1 MTTLGTFKNSG
12 HLEVEVRKV
21 LQSGRI
27 TYGEKSK
34 EFEDKF
40 SSYHQCKHGI
50 FVNSGTSALHAS
62 LMAMKELYGWDDYDE
77 IIVPAITFVAS
88 VNAILWCRLT
98 PVLVDV
104 HLPST
109 LMDTGLI
116 TEALTDRTRAI
127 MPVHVYGS
135 VVDMNEVMGL
145 AQKHGL
151 KVIEDC
157 CEAFGASWNSLM
169 VGSIGDVGCFS
180 TYAAHHLVTG
190 VGGMITTNDTKLAQ
204 YCRSYVNH
212 GIELNSLPKGSSYD
226 PTHLARSFLFMR
238 VGHSFRATELEAV
251 MGLVQLEDAD
261 GMLEKRRANGNKMSE
276 VFAQSDS
283 LRPLHVYPEANHSYM
298 VYPLMAYRACTNQ
311 VLAALRYHDI
321 ECRSLLPLTNQSCY
335 ISNGLTERWIEFK
348 EDDYPNAKKVNEHGF
363 YIGCH
368 QGLSVDDCERLAYQV
383 SEVVDSVEQVAVQ
396 GVSAI
401 TKMEKSSSGAKND

>member
-1 MTTLGTFKNSG
+1 MTTLGTFQNTK
-12 HLEVEVRKV
+12 EMEQEVRKV

-34 EFEDKF
+34 EFEHEF
-40 SSYHQCKHGI
+40 AAYHQCKHGI

-62 LMAMKELYGWDDYDE
+62 LMAMKELYGWADYDE
-77 IIVPAITFVAS
+77 IIVPAVTFVAS

-109 LMDTGLI
+109 LLDTSLI
-116 TEALTDRTRAI
+116 AEALTDRTRAI

-135 VVDMNEVMGL
+135 VVDMNEVMGI
-145 AQKHGL
+145 AQQHGL
-151 KVIEDC
+151 RVIEDC
-157 CEAFGASWNSLM
+157 CEAFGAKWNSLM

-190 VGGMITTNDTKLAQ
+190 VGGMITTNDTRLAQ

-212 GIELNSLPKGSSYD
+212 GIELNSLPKGASYD
-226 PTHLARSFLFMR
+226 PTHLARAFLFMR
-238 VGHSFRATELEAV
+238 VGHSFRCTELEAV
-251 MGLVQLEDAD
+251 MGLAQLEGAD
-261 GMLEKRRANGNKMSE
+261 RMLERRRENGLKMTE
-276 VFAQSDS
+276 VFERSDS
-283 LRPLHVYPEANHSYM
+283 VRSLYIYPEAYHSFM
-298 VYPLMAYRACTNQ
+298 VYPLIAYRASTHQ
-311 VLAALRYHDI
+311 ILAALRYHGI
-321 ECRSLLPLTNQSCY
+321 ECRSLLPLTNQACY
-335 ISNGLTERWIEFK
+335 TANGLVDRWLHVE
-348 EDDYPNAKKVNEHGF
+348 EDDYPNAKKINEHGF

-368 QGLSVDDCERLAYQV
+368 QDLSVEDCERLAYQV
-383 SEVVDSVEQVAVQ
+383 SEMVDNVEQVAIR

-401 TKMEKSSSGAKND
+401 TEMEKS

>member
-1 MTTLGTFKNSG
+1 MTTLGTFTNSG
-12 HLEVEVRKV
+12 HLEVEVQKV
-21 LQSGRI
+21 LRSGRI

-40 SSYHQCKHGI
+40 SSYHQCAHGI

-62 LMAMKELYGWDDYDE
+62 LMAMKELYGWADYDE
-77 IIVPAITFVAS
+77 IIVPAVTFVAS

-109 LMDTGLI
+109 LLDTGLI
-116 TEALTDRTRAI
+116 AEALTNRTRAI

-135 VVDMNEVMGL
+135 VVDMNEVMGI
-145 AQKHGL
+145 AQNHDL
-151 KVIEDC
+151 RVIEDC
-157 CEAFGASWNSLM
+157 CEAFGARWNSLM

-190 VGGMITTNDTKLAQ
+190 VGGMITTNDTKLAH
-204 YCRSYVNH
+204 YCRSYANH
-212 GIELNSLPKGSSYD
+212 GIELNSLPKGESYD
-226 PTHLARSFLFMR
+226 PTHLSRSFLFMR
-238 VGHSFRATELEAV
+238 VGHSFRCTELEAV
-251 MGLVQLEDAD
+251 IGLEQLKSVDDILA
-261 GMLEKRRANGNKMSE
+261 RRRENGLRMSE
-276 VFAQSDS
+276 VFAHADS
-283 LRPLHVYPEANHSYM
+283 VRPLYVYPEADHSYM
-298 VYPLMAYRACTNQ
+298 VYPLMAFRASTNQ
-311 VLAALRYHDI
+311 VLSGLRYHGI
-321 ECRSLLPLTNQSCY
+321 ECRSLLPLTNQACY
-335 ISNGLTERWIEFK
+335 TNTGLSERWVHFD

-368 QGLSVDDCERLAYQV
+368 QELSVDDCEKLAYQV
-383 SEVVDSVEQVAVQ
+383 VEVVNRVEQVSVQ

-401 TKMEKSSSGAKND
+401 TEMGNATKSS